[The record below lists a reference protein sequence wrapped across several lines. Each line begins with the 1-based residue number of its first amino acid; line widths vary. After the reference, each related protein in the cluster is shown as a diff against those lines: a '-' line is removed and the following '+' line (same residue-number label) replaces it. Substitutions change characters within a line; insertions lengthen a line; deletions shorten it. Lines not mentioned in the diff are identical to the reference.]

1 VDLPF
6 ASRFRQPEDLVLQFD
21 IGANLELLD
30 LRRLASNNDHEKLP
44 SSLSRVCRDPVGF
57 GAVSV

>member
-1 VDLPF
+1 M
-6 ASRFRQPEDLVLQFD
+6 LQFD

-30 LRRLASNNDHEKLP
+30 LRRLASNSDREKLP
-44 SSLSRVCRDPVGF
+44 SSFSRVCRDPVGF